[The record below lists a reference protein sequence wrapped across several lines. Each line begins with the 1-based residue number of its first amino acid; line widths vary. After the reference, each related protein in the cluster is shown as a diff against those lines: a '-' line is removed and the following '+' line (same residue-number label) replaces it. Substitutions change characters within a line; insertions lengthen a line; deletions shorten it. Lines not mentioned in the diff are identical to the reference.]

1 MPNITSR
8 GTDAFV
14 LLTNPWEWNGPHD
27 EDTDAPAC
35 LQKSRGVDFTVSV
48 NFTGT
53 ALYVYGEYSF
63 ATSRFSYTL
72 DAKSSS
78 EGLLSS
84 SQISDRPFLKIEGL
98 ERALRTFVLHI
109 PSDMGAFCLGRI
121 VWTDPNAVKD
131 PDQRI
136 YGSAEPNNGSWY
148 TASNAQYNTTSDQS
162 AQIVYQFN
170 GTGIAVHGLVG
181 SNGGNSSA
189 ILDGDSPVTLNS
201 NWNNNLPATLYRRD
215 GLPSG
220 YHTLT
225 ITNDEEKDLTVGWAD
240 IYFGTDEP
248 TASGP
253 AGFTPTASGVSITQT
268 ATTSSRHGIGGGGIA
283 GVVIILL
290 ACLGLVLFAIW
301 FWLCKKRQASRY
313 LYEKNQVSYDRMCS
327 KCRKAIT
334 GDFRLECVEENC
346 PAAIDLHPECE
357 DWNVPDHHDHRVRP
371 VANE

>member
-1 MPNITSR
+1 MRNITSR

-27 EDTDAPAC
+27 GDIDAPAC
-35 LQKSRGVDFTVSV
+35 VQKSRQVDFTVSV

-53 ALYVYGEYSF
+53 ALYVYGNYPS
-63 ATSRFSYTL
+63 AASRFSYTL

-98 ERALRTFVLHI
+98 ERALHTFALHI
-109 PSDMGAFCLGRI
+109 PPDMDGFCLGQI

-148 TASNAQYNTTSDQS
+148 TASNAQYNTTSDPS

-189 ILDGDSPVTLNS
+189 TLDGDSPVTLIS
-201 NWNNNLPATLYRRD
+201 NWNNNLPAILYRRE

-225 ITNDEEKDLTVGWAD
+225 ITNNEGKNLTVGQAYICD
-240 IYFGTDEP
+240 ESDEP

-283 GVVIILL
+283 GIVIIALV
-290 ACLGLVLFAIW
+290 CLGLALFSIW
-301 FWLCKKRQASRY
+301 FWFRKKRQASPA
-313 LYEKNQVSYDRMCS
+313 LCGNDKMTYDRMCS
-327 KCRKAIT
+327 NCRNAIS
-334 GDFRLECVEENC
+334 GDLRLGNNC
-346 PAAIDLHPECE
+346 PGGINSHPGHE
-357 DWNVPDHHDHRVRP
+357 DWNLPDYHDHDEAQGVPD
-371 VANE
+371 E